1 MKFWTV
7 LIPCALAMSAPLCAE
22 TLTNAD
28 VLTLLDAG
36 LGDEAVIAKI
46 ESFQPKLI
54 AFTAKRPA
62 QVFMKSVFGRSAINY
77 GLQPEIIS
85 STAIFVLPSSSG
97 LAIRWW
103 EPKWWFDAA
112 DLHRKFS

>member
-46 ESFQPKLI
+46 YEHEALLKLLI
-54 AFTAKRPA
+54 E
-62 QVFMKSVFGRSAINY
+62 N
-77 GLQPEIIS
+77 
-85 STAIFVLPSSSG
+85 
-97 LAIRWW
+97 
-103 EPKWWFDAA
+103 
-112 DLHRKFS
+112 